1 MSILERALLYYDPY
15 ELCDLCFGIEI
26 AMCLQSFR
34 TGLRCLF
41 AVQNLEKL
49 RYLRNETVG
58 KVSGSDCDVCR
69 QFLIWKKW
77 NLSTME
83 LIKVSPYKQIAMFLQ
98 FYSEQSDVSMTF
110 ILAVPA
116 AL

>member
-1 MSILERALLYYDPY
+1 MSILKRAPLYYDPY
-15 ELCDLCFGIEI
+15 ERCDLCFGIEI

-49 RYLRNETVG
+49 RYLRNATVG

-69 QFLIWKKW
+69 QFLIWKKMQSFH
-77 NLSTME
+77 NGTD
-83 LIKVSPYKQIAMFLQ
+83 KGFTLQ
-98 FYSEQSDVSMTF
+98 TNCDV
-110 ILAVPA
+110 LAV
-116 AL
+116 LFGTE